1 MIAYALEAIYGRAS
15 AIIAFLQENYSPFRD
30 TIEILIV
37 AALIYA
43 LLILV
48 RGTRATQVLIG
59 VAALVAFRGL
69 AAAAE
74 LQTLIWIFDNFFAY
88 FPIILAILFADDIRR
103 ALARVGRGFVPR
115 LTERQE
121 SELLEEIVRACQTL
135 KQRQVGALIVIERE
149 SGLDDHVQ
157 GGAEIDAIPSKEL
170 LVSLFMT
177 NSPLHDGAVL
187 LQHGRLRRAGAIL
200 PLTLRTDLPE
210 GVGTRHRAAVGIS
223 ELTDAVVVVV
233 SEETGSISAVMGGE
247 LARDL
252 DAPELRVTLRDY
264 LSRGPGEDEI
274 EDDPEGD
281 GDSDGESAEAES
293 DATASDPNSDEFDSA
308 AVASGRAARS

>member
-15 AIIAFLQENYSPFRD
+15 NMIAFLQENYSPFRD
-30 TIEILIV
+30 TVEILLV
-37 AALIYA
+37 ATLIYA

-59 VAALVAFRGL
+59 VSALVAFRGL
-69 AAAAE
+69 ADIFE

-103 ALARVGRGFVPR
+103 ALARLGRGFVPR

-149 SGLDDHVQ
+149 SDLGDHVQ
-157 GGAEIDAIPSKEL
+157 GGSEIDAVPSQEL

-177 NSPLHDGAVL
+177 SSPLHDGAVL

-200 PLTLRTDLPE
+200 PLTLRTDLPQ

-274 EDDPEGD
+274 EDIGDDADDAGGDEGETETQPADEAADFDPD
-281 GDSDGESAEAES
+281 
-293 DATASDPNSDEFDSA
+293 DA
-308 AVASGRAARS
+308 VVSGRAARS